1 MPLHVVLVLAL
12 LSVATGYTKRPSFK
26 KPFPDPSLF
35 HKSGRRLAAEGQKPE
50 RLHFEVEDGGY
61 HFDYDFGGIP
71 TIERVFNLDSQG
83 VEGISC
89 ARGDAYHHL
98 TIFWSNL
105 TVANAANLQK
115 DVATCLNMFESYHRI
130 IGRSTYAHRP
140 FQDF

>member
-1 MPLHVVLVLAL
+1 MPLHVVSVLAL
-12 LSVATGYTKRPSFK
+12 LSVAAGYTKRPSFK

-89 ARGDAYHHL
+89 ARGHAYHHL
-98 TIFWSNL
+98 TIFWSNF

-115 DVATCLNMFESYHRI
+115 DVAT
-130 IGRSTYAHRP
+130 
-140 FQDF
+140 